1 MEGGG
6 WRVEGGGRKEEGGE
20 GGGWREEEKGC
31 FILKLCGG
39 ENKVKHL

>member
-1 MEGGG
+1 MGEG
-6 WRVEGGGRKEEGGE
+6 EGGE
-20 GGGWREEEKGC
+20 VYNKREGEGVGWREEEKGW